1 MEFSNDTEFDADVK
15 LKAGV
20 KRKTVSDADQ
30 QGSSNLPKKPAKQ
43 PPIPKVNDYDWYG
56 SRVNCR
62 Y

>member
-1 MEFSNDTEFDADVK
+1 MEFSNDTEFDTGVK

-20 KRKTVSDADQ
+20 KRKMVSDADQ

-43 PPIPKVNDYDWYG
+43 PPKPKVNDWYG